1 MFWYRQKSLQASAKC
16 TVVKSLSEEW
26 QCAELAF
33 HCSETRCS
41 HLPSQNFPPGSGC
54 ICSQYTSMSLQLR
67 ENFRIVTHL
76 ILQRHP
82 SLEAVCSDVQRVPR
96 EPLSAHFTCSRVSQ
110 CLQSSALNAV
120 SLQYLHYVSLCFH
133 WSPVRRHRFG
143 LVCHGDTEWS

>member
-82 SLEAVCSDVQRVPR
+82 SLEAVCSDVQRVPSWAS
-96 EPLSAHFTCSRVSQ
+96 LSTFHLLSGVSVRAE
-110 CLQSSALNAV
+110 LALNAV

-143 LVCHGDTEWS
+143 LVWHGDTEWS